1 MVVYAY
7 FKLIRFP
14 ILLLI
19 AAIQYSVRY
28 FVIKPM
34 LAINDF
40 ELEMSDSHFSLLVLA
55 SLLISGG
62 GYAINDYFD
71 AKIDRLN
78 KPKLVVLDRII
89 KRRIAMALHIVMTSL
104 GFVIATYVS
113 YIVGMWK
120 MNTIFLFIV
129 FALWFYSTNLKHIFF
144 AGNLIISIL
153 AALVPLIVGLFE
165 IPMQNQAHPE
175 IIAEIGFSIFNIPAY
190 WILGYAGIFGVLTLI
205 REITKDTI
213 DMKGDKAFGGNT
225 IPIALG
231 VKSTKAILIGL
242 YLILCVGLLFI
253 YNSFLIVHSSQITAV
268 VFTLVAGIIG
278 QTAII
283 FTAKTKARFKLS
295 ANLNSAFVMIVVIS
309 MYLLKSSIEKYFA

>member
-78 KPKLVVLDRII
+78 KP
-89 KRRIAMALHIVMTSL
+89 
-104 GFVIATYVS
+104 
-113 YIVGMWK
+113 
-120 MNTIFLFIV
+120 
-129 FALWFYSTNLKHIFF
+129 
-144 AGNLIISIL
+144 
-153 AALVPLIVGLFE
+153 
-165 IPMQNQAHPE
+165 
-175 IIAEIGFSIFNIPAY
+175 
-190 WILGYAGIFGVLTLI
+190 
-205 REITKDTI
+205 
-213 DMKGDKAFGGNT
+213 
-225 IPIALG
+225 
-231 VKSTKAILIGL
+231 
-242 YLILCVGLLFI
+242 
-253 YNSFLIVHSSQITAV
+253 
-268 VFTLVAGIIG
+268 
-278 QTAII
+278 
-283 FTAKTKARFKLS
+283 
-295 ANLNSAFVMIVVIS
+295 
-309 MYLLKSSIEKYFA
+309 